1 MFKILGAKNC
11 RKNLHKHSGPP
22 FQIREGPGSFSNAQD
37 TLASVRYQ
45 NGYKPIANKGLFLS
59 YNNMVVGKSFYQ
71 FRTIIESALI
81 RLCPKNKYPTKIDFI
96 ELKLFKKQPQR
107 RFVGTLL

>member
-1 MFKILGAKNC
+1 MEATAKKARLSNDPLFKIQKC
-11 RKNLHKHSGPP
+11 
-22 FQIREGPGSFSNAQD
+22 FEQD
-37 TLASVRYQ
+37 TLASVQYQ

-71 FRTIIESALI
+71 FPTIIESALI

-96 ELKLFKKQPQR
+96 ELKLFKKQPWWLK
-107 RFVGTLL
+107 GNLLLSTKFYLT